1 MTMTICFRLLSIT
14 LLSLGASALAEPTRV
29 YFGTYT
35 GGEGGS
41 RGIYTGLFDTATGE
55 MGEARLAAE
64 TVNPSFLAIHP
75 DGELLFAVNEVH
87 HGPGRGNA
95 SVVAY
100 RIGEDGELTQINEQ
114 ASGGGTACHCVV
126 DATGRFLLVANYTGG
141 NVAVVPIAADGTLS
155 EASCV
160 IDHEGSS
167 VNPRRQRQPHAHSIN
182 LSRDNRFAYVADLG
196 IDQVR
201 VYRFDDTVGQ
211 LSPTDPGF
219 VAVPAGGGPRHF
231 SLHPGG
237 EWAYSNLE
245 LTSAVTGFRRDPDT
259 GGLTLLNTWPTIPDA
274 FDASNN
280 TTAECVVHPTG
291 RFLYVSNRGHD
302 SIAVF
307 RIDESSGQ
315 LGLVEV
321 TPSGG
326 RTPRNFCIDP
336 TGKWL
341 LSANQESDSIV
352 VYRIDPDEGRL
363 AATGHRIGVGRP
375 VCIRF
380 VPASG

>member
-14 LLSLGASALAEPTRV
+14 LLSLGASAVAEPTRV

-41 RGIYTGLFDTATGE
+41 RGIYTSLFDTATGE
-55 MGEARLAAE
+55 LSEPRLAAE
-64 TVNPSFLAIHP
+64 TVNPSFLAVHP

-87 HGPGRGNA
+87 QGPGRGNA
-95 SVVAY
+95 SVVAF
-100 RIGEDGELTQINEQ
+100 RIGADGELTRINEQ

-141 NVAVVPIAADGTLS
+141 NVAVLPIAADGTLS

-182 LSRDNRFAYVADLG
+182 LSGDNRFAYAADLG

-201 VYRFDDTVGQ
+201 VYRFDDTAGQ
-211 LSPTDPGF
+211 LSPAEPGF
-219 VAVPAGGGPRHF
+219 VDVPPGGGPRHF

-237 EWAYSNLE
+237 EWAYTNLE
-245 LTSAVTGFRRDPDT
+245 LTSAVTAFRRAPDT
-259 GGLTLLNTWPTIPDA
+259 GGLTLLNTWPTIPES

-280 TTAECVVHPTG
+280 TTAECVVHPSG

-307 RIDESSGQ
+307 RIDASSGQ
-315 LGLVEV
+315 LGLTEV

-336 TGKWL
+336 TGRWL

-352 VYRIDPDEGRL
+352 VFRVDPEEGRL
-363 AATGHRIGVGRP
+363 AATGQRIGVGRP

-380 VPASG
+380 VPSNR